1 MSQAPA
7 KAVEPRPRPAANPTP
22 HSAVPRT
29 IAPPRPAEQH
39 HAATAQPGMGNAA
52 AAAMARSAPAAPVRA
67 PPAAATLGAAA
78 IAGASNAA
86 IAAAAHAPPV
96 AGGNVAAVATGAAA
110 PGAVAPPAS
119 AHRHAAAAATAGGA
133 PTAAPPA
140 KKAAS
145 EAATPAAAGHKA
157 AGPAPAAAAG
167 KSTAHSEASA
177 APSPHKAIAPAIA
190 AVRQRAAHA
199 RTHRPAGVPVASAQA
214 AAIAPETEKKRAAAA
229 QTVTNLGEASNK
241 TKPVPRDEFKKK
253 LKAAI
258 EAATPKPKTEAAADK
273 LMKSGAADANN
284 TMRGQLTSERDA
296 ATGPLKSQSE
306 PAAAVDPSTQTA
318 PPHTP
323 LQPEPLGA
331 PPAPVSSASVAPAP
345 LPAEQLDYSSDREP
359 TDRAM
364 AENNVTKEQLE
375 KGNEPAFGQTLK
387 ARADVEQHEAGIEA
401 RYRKVEKNAQDHAQN
416 AAQAE
421 LAKGLGGMHG
431 SRLLH
436 VGDVVGKQVGTAAK
450 NAAERQAITAKI
462 NEIRDK
468 TRSDVAEILTSMETG
483 AANLF
488 EIGLGLA
495 EQAYA
500 ATFDEEKGGVGTW
513 LTTWGDDWEELI
525 ENSLGKAREAYL
537 RQVDG
542 AIDMVVALVDGK
554 LASAKARVV
563 EGRKK
568 VEDFRNG
575 LDTSVQHFADEAVEA
590 VTADFDALDAEVDQR
605 RDALVDKLAQQYK
618 ASYERMSAMEDK
630 LREENKSLWQRIYDA
645 TVGLIKKII
654 AFKDMLLG
662 ILKKAAGVIADIISD
677 PIGFL
682 GNLVSGLMQGLKN
695 FMSNIGEHLKKGL
708 MEWIFGALSG
718 AGLKLPDSFDLK
730 GIISI
735 VLQVLGLT
743 YANFRARAVGIV
755 GEPVVAALEKA
766 AEVFKIIATEGI
778 SGLWRFIKEKVEDL
792 KSMVMDTIFD
802 FIKEKVLIA
811 GVTWI
816 IGLLN
821 PASAFFKACKA
832 IYDIVMFFIERG
844 SQIIDLVNA
853 VIDSIAAIA
862 KGSIGVAATMVENAL
877 AKAIPVAIGFL
888 ASLLGLGDIS
898 GTIRKTIEKAQAPVN
913 KAIDWVI
920 SKALTLVKAA
930 GTAIGGLFGGKKD
943 DKKQGDKYD
952 DPQKEAQVNAGLLA
966 LDTAEQAH
974 EKEGR
979 ISRKDA
985 EAVALQI
992 KREHPVF
999 KMLKIVD
1006 GKTRWNYEYSASA
1019 VQEHDGGQKDEE
1031 EDGILYVSAVDSKP
1045 PGRSKV
1051 GALPVEN
1058 IDLPKVYE
1066 HWVGESLEDA
1076 TGLQVRKAKL
1086 PATYTEGLLLKEP
1099 RVGDE
1104 PGLIKKPDYV
1114 LFKDEQIEVFEA
1126 TLDANFEIGRSKKP
1140 ESSISHKR
1148 LQLAGNVVQLAHLY
1162 PDHPIIYNIRAGGDA
1177 PQKVKDELEQELWS
1191 LRRHLAAAKLKN
1203 PVQIIWRS

>member
-1 MSQAPA
+1 
-7 KAVEPRPRPAANPTP
+7 
-22 HSAVPRT
+22 
-29 IAPPRPAEQH
+29 
-39 HAATAQPGMGNAA
+39 MGNAA
-52 AAAMARSAPAAPVRA
+52 AAAMARSVPASPVHA

-86 IAAAAHAPPV
+86 IAAAARSPALAGSNAVPV
-96 AGGNVAAVATGAAA
+96 VAAGAAA

-119 AHRHAAAAATAGGA
+119 AHRQAAAPATAGGA
-133 PTAAPPA
+133 PAAAPPA
-140 KKAAS
+140 KKAAG

-157 AGPAPAAAAG
+157 AGPVPAVAAG
-167 KSTAHSEASA
+167 KPAAHGEAGA

-214 AAIAPETEKKRAAAA
+214 AAITPETEKKRAAAA
-229 QTVTNLGEASNK
+229 QTVSNLGDASNK
-241 TKPVPRDEFKKK
+241 TKPVPRDEFKNK

-273 LMKSGAADANN
+273 LMKSGAADAND
-284 TMRGQLTSERDA
+284 TMRSQLTSERDT

-318 PPHTP
+318 PPQTP
-323 LQPEPLGA
+323 LQPEPLGT

-345 LPAEQLDYSSDREP
+345 LPAEQLDYSSDRAP
-359 TDRAM
+359 TDQAM
-364 AENNVTKEQLE
+364 AENNVTKQQLE

-387 ARADVEQHEAGIEA
+387 ARSDVEQHEAGVEA
-401 RYRKVEKNAQDHAQN
+401 RYRKVEKDTQDHAQH

-436 VGDVVGKQVGTAAK
+436 VGGVVGKQVGTAAK

-462 NEIRDK
+462 NEFRDQ
-468 TRSDVAEILTSMETG
+468 TRADVAKILKEMEDG
-483 AANLF
+483 AATLF
-488 EIGLGLA
+488 ETGLGLA
-495 EQAYA
+495 ETAYK

-513 LTTWGDDWEELI
+513 LTTWGDDWEKLI

-537 RQVDG
+537 RQVDS
-542 AIDMVVALVDGK
+542 AIDLVVALVDGK
-554 LASAKARVV
+554 LAAAKARVV
-563 EGRKK
+563 EGRKQ
-568 VEDFRNG
+568 VSDFRDR
-575 LDTSVQHFADEAVEA
+575 LDTSVQHFADDAMQAVS
-590 VTADFDALDAEVDQR
+590 ADFDAMDAEVDQR

-618 ASYERMSAMEDK
+618 ASYERMSAMEEK

-682 GNLVSGLMQGLKN
+682 GNLVSGVMQGLKN
-695 FMSNIGEHLKKGL
+695 FMSNIGTHLKKGL

-766 AEVFKIIATEGI
+766 AEVFKIIATEGV

-792 KSMVMDTIFD
+792 KSMVMDAIFD

-853 VIDSIAAIA
+853 IIDSIAAIA

-898 GTIRKTIEKAQAPVN
+898 GTIKKTIEKAQAPVN

-920 SKALTLVKAA
+920 SKAVTLVKAA
-930 GTAIGGLFGGKKD
+930 GSAIGGLFGGKKD
-943 DKKQGDKYD
+943 KDKAGEGPKNTDNPEHDAKLEIGLAAIDQEEAKHAPDGLVTEELAHQIAARVKSNHPIFKSITAVEGEERWTYRYVASKGEHKGAKVYHSTVPFKIDSFGKRPGFKSETREELPVEEGQHRRHIVAWEAMHTHLLQKTQGKMIKYVAKLLHRLNYPPERETVPALKKAGYSYLLDKHNNTINLWVG
-952 DPQKEAQVNAGLLA
+952 PGSENSSLGA
-966 LDTAEQAH
+966 
-974 EKEGR
+974 R
-979 ISRKDA
+979 SRHA
-985 EAVALQI
+985 
-992 KREHPVF
+992 
-999 KMLKIVD
+999 
-1006 GKTRWNYEYSASA
+1006 KTA
-1019 VQEHDGGQKDEE
+1019 VQEAIESGDREKFDAAIAILEE
-1031 EDGILYVSAVDSKP
+1031 TWLDQDRIDHKP
-1045 PGRSKV
+1045 GH
-1051 GALPVEN
+1051 L
-1058 IDLPKVYE
+1058 
-1066 HWVGESLEDA
+1066 
-1076 TGLQVRKAKL
+1076 
-1086 PATYTEGLLLKEP
+1086 
-1099 RVGDE
+1099 
-1104 PGLIKKPDYV
+1104 V
-1114 LFKDEQIEVFEA
+1114 LFKEA
-1126 TLDANFEIGRSKKP
+1126 IQHYKKTFAAR
-1140 ESSISHKR
+1140 HK
-1148 LQLAGNVVQLAHLY
+1148 
-1162 PDHPIIYNIRAGGDA
+1162 
-1177 PQKVKDELEQELWS
+1177 K
-1191 LRRHLAAAKLKN
+1191 
-1203 PVQIIWRS
+1203 